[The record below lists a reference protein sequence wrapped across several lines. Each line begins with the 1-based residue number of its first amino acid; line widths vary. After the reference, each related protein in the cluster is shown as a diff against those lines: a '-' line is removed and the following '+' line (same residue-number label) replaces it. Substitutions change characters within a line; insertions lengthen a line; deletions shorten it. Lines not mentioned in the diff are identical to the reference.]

1 VQIILFRYKYRDNG
15 YDRNLTRAIKAYYY
29 ACISFVDYQIGRVLD
44 ELEKTGQA
52 DNTMIIFTADHG
64 EHLGDYR
71 CYGKRSMHDS
81 CARIPLIISMPGRF
95 EGGRVCEDPASL
107 VDIAPTILGAA
118 DVGMKT
124 HKLDG
129 IDLNKLINGKSD
141 RKYVYSQLSFYNMGP
156 GFIQRDTQFE
166 EFISVEENK
175 RAAFSTYMA
184 AGRDWKYF
192 YSAPDNCEFLFDK
205 RTDPRETRNISGCI
219 FCKDSLKEIKSA
231 LVGHLRENGETGG
244 IEGGD
249 WKPVKM
255 PSFTK
260 DPDRGL
266 LIQDMYTPWGDTEI
280 PGYTD

>member
-1 VQIILFRYKYRDNG
+1 LVQIILFRYKYRDNG

-129 IDLNKLINGKSD
+129 IDLNRLINGKSD

-166 EFISVEENK
+166 EFISFEENK

-184 AGRDWKYF
+184 AGREWKYF
-192 YSAPDNCEFLFDK
+192 YSAPDNREYLIWNSAVCKHIKKDFQNNRFPYEELKRYWAITETSSYKPIIPKDRILLISGLYDRFVPIKDSYNLFDNWGQ
-205 RTDPRETRNISGCI
+205 PRR
-219 FCKDSLKEIKSA
+219 
-231 LVGHLRENGETGG
+231 
-244 IEGGD
+244 
-249 WKPVKM
+249 
-255 PSFTK
+255 
-260 DPDRGL
+260 L
-266 LIQDMYTPWGDTEI
+266 LYR
-280 PGYTD
+280 